1 MKPKTKLQI
10 EVWDL
15 HQRLLPTK
23 EHEPYMI
30 SKHEF
35 YFTTHYKNFICLECN
50 HQWKPEMQMWQE
62 EVCGVECPSCG
73 RQLKKVA
80 TEYGGMATRIIT
92 FGVAEV
98 FGRFQVMRYLSCWKH
113 MSKKK
118 KPQYSFHKLFEE
130 WKDWEK
136 DKRVIVG
143 ALPCFYGDGF
153 RGTYEVRY
161 VNTRSWRG
169 NDYDRFAS
177 DYNCPG
183 AQFLPQFEKYSLDC
197 FEHDCD
203 YRRLIEKVRMS
214 PKIETLLKSKQKEIL
229 QHALYKDSDHSRY
242 WPQIKITLRHKYE
255 IKDPGIWYDYL
266 NLLSHFGKDLH
277 NPKFICPEDLN
288 AAHDALVEK
297 RRIQREQEKE
307 ANIKQKNKAYIER
320 MKRFLNLE
328 FVDGDLTIKPLQNID
343 DFKEEGKKL
352 KHCVFTN
359 DYYTK
364 THSLLFS
371 ARVNGVRTETVE
383 FSIQNWEVIQCRG
396 KHNSNTDHHDR
407 ILELMKKS
415 VPLIRKASAK
425 KKRNPKKQSA

>member
-15 HQRLLPTK
+15 HQRLLSVK
-23 EHEPYMI
+23 EHEPFMI

-35 YFTTHYKNFICLECN
+35 YYTTHYKNLICLECN
-50 HQWKPEMQMWQE
+50 HQWKPNQVWQE
-62 EVCGVECPSCG
+62 EVVGVECPSCKK
-73 RQLKKVA
+73 QLKKVK
-80 TEYGGMATRIIT
+80 TENGGMACKIIT
-92 FGVAEV
+92 FGISEV
-98 FGRFQVMRYLSCWKH
+98 FGRFQLMRYFSCWKH

-118 KPQYSFHKLFEE
+118 KPKYSFHKLFEE

-153 RGTYEVRY
+153 IGTYEVRY
-161 VNTRSWRG
+161 VNSISWRG

-177 DYNCPG
+177 DFNCPKP
-183 AQFLPQFEKYSLDC
+183 QFLPQFEKYNLDC

-203 YRRLIEKVRMS
+203 YRLLIDRVIKS
-214 PKIETLLKSKQKEIL
+214 PKIETLLKLKQKEL
-229 QHALYKDSDHSRY
+229 LEHALYKDSDHSRY
-242 WPQIKITLRHKYE
+242 WPQIKIAMRHGYE

-266 NLLSHFGKDLH
+266 NLLSRFGKDLH

-297 RRIQREQEKE
+297 RRIQQELEKQ
-307 ANIKQKNKAYIER
+307 ANLKQKNKAYIER

-328 FVDGDLTIKPLQNID
+328 FVDGDLTIKPLQSID
-343 DFKEEGKKL
+343 DFKKEGKKL

-359 DYYTK
+359 DYYNK
-364 THSLLFS
+364 THSLLLS
-371 ARVNGVRTETVE
+371 ARVNGVRTETIE
-383 FSIQNWEVIQCRG
+383 FSIQTWEVIQCRG

-415 VPLIRKASAK
+415 IPAIRKASQ
-425 KKRNPKKQSA
+425 KRKSKSIKQSA